1 MISESHE
8 NNLYA
13 LETYNGLCVYK
24 LVCKLSGPRCD
35 GSCSKKLLASVLF
48 EEVYMVYSAYEE
60 NMIQQYMDVF
70 WHTLRKNGKP
80 MPSYLE
86 GWPSFWVAFLEWFS
100 GGGGIA
106 PNTIAYTGLGR
117 LGSTLE

>member
-60 NMIQQYMDVF
+60 NMIQRYMDVF
-70 WHTLRKNGKP
+70 CHTLRKNGKP
-80 MPSYLE
+80 MSSYLE
-86 GWPSFWVAFLEWFS
+86 G
-100 GGGGIA
+100 
-106 PNTIAYTGLGR
+106 
-117 LGSTLE
+117 